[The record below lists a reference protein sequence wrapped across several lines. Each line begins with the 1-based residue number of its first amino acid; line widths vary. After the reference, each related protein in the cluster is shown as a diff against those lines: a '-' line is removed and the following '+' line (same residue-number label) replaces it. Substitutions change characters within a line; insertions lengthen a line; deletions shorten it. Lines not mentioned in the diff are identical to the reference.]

1 MAQLEYDDSGST
13 FYYFL
18 ISFYA
23 LVLLPLT
30 YFLWPRRTDGSLLQ
44 LVWWVLNG
52 VMILLAFSIA
62 DERQKG
68 LVCQCEPCR
77 KKRVR
82 LDVDKPKKR
91 LKHIAA

>member
-30 YFLWPRRTDGSLLQ
+30 YFLWPRRTDGAFLQ
-44 LVWWVLNG
+44 MIWWVLNR
-52 VMILLAFSIA
+52 VMFLLAFLQTRDRRALCVSVNHA
-62 DERQKG
+62 GRRGSDWMWTSQRRG
-68 LVCQCEPCR
+68 
-77 KKRVR
+77 
-82 LDVDKPKKR
+82 
-91 LKHIAA
+91 

>member
-1 MAQLEYDDSGST
+1 VAKADRR
-13 FYYFL
+13 F
-18 ISFYA
+18 
-23 LVLLPLT
+23 VLAAGMVGIKWSDVPIG
-30 YFLWPRRTDGSLLQ
+30 F
-44 LVWWVLNG
+44 
-52 VMILLAFSIA
+52 IA